1 MPGALARTLFKPL
14 PACNC
19 RRADFS
25 ERFPCRLAG
34 HVAGVFTAAT
44 ILPAEASADRG
55 QQMNY
60 RHAFHAG
67 NFADVVKHLILT
79 RIVEYLKLKQ
89 AAFRVIDTHAG
100 IGRYDL
106 GSDEAARSPEWM
118 DGIRRLLEQGLPPPA
133 ADLAKPYLEV
143 VRGENPAGELQVYPG
158 SPLLVRRLLR
168 PQDRLSAL
176 ELHPEDAE
184 MLSALFA
191 GDFQTRVIH
200 LDGWLALGAHVPPK
214 EKRGLVLVDPPFEE
228 AGEFERLAEGLA
240 RAHRKFA
247 TGIYALWYPVK
258 EPAAVEAFV
267 AALRATGIPRVLRTE
282 VTIRPAST
290 PPRLHGT
297 GMIIVNPP
305 YTLEA
310 ELSILLPALAALLSE
325 AGRGRHRIEWVAGE

>member
-1 MPGALARTLFKPL
+1 
-14 PACNC
+14 
-19 RRADFS
+19 
-25 ERFPCRLAG
+25 
-34 HVAGVFTAAT
+34 
-44 ILPAEASADRG
+44 
-55 QQMNY
+55 MNY

-79 RIVEYLKLKQ
+79 RIVEYLKLKP

-100 IGRYDL
+100 TGRYDL

-118 DGIRRLLEQGLPPPA
+118 DGIGRLLEQGLPPSA
-133 ADLAKPYLEV
+133 AELAKPYLEV
-143 VRGENPAGELQVYPG
+143 VRGENPDGTLTAYPG

-176 ELHPEDAE
+176 ELHPDDAQT
-184 MLSALFA
+184 LGALFA

-214 EKRGLVLVDPPFEE
+214 ERRGLVLVDPPFEE
-228 AGEFERLAEGLA
+228 EGEFERLVEGLGK
-240 RAHRKFA
+240 AHRKFA

-258 EPAAVEAFV
+258 DPQAVNAFV
-267 AALRATGIPRVLRTE
+267 AALTATGIPKVLRTE

-290 PPRLHGT
+290 PPRLHGS

-305 YTLEA
+305 YALEG
-310 ELSILLPALAALLSE
+310 ELKVLLPALAALLGDE
-325 AGRGRHRIEWVAGE
+325 GRGRHRLEWIRGES